1 MATETWV
8 LNETLSTAGNSLVR
22 VDISFISN
30 GESFSYIRYID
41 EGMDLEN
48 QHLRYGGVSVYYSAA
63 WTNEAYRTITFTQ
76 PVTDTTLLAWLQANG
91 TKQAPKVTVDLTSLS
106 GYESLPAGTYA
117 LSVCAKAAGYQDSDL
132 SSTVSFTKLAVPVV
146 TAADTTVTWDAVS
159 NAESYDEYVDG
170 ELYENTT
177 GGASGETWLLNSS
190 ISGGSENFSNLSFV
204 CDSLQYDSIY
214 VATDEGS
221 VSDVSYGN
229 SSPYR
234 LLSAYDGD
242 SGWYKQVYRTLTFST
257 PPTGNLLTW
266 LQSNGTKQP

>member
-91 TKQAPKVTVDLTSLS
+91 TKQETPSTNRTYDLSTSSKWANLADGEHTVKIKAKGAGYGTSSFSNEVTVTK
-106 GYESLPAGTYA
+106 GA
-117 LSVCAKAAGYQDSDL
+117 
-132 SSTVSFTKLAVPVV
+132 TVSKNWKFNGSPKIAPVLSPGYAFTISG
-146 TAADTTVTWDAVS
+146 AAYNQAEFVENFNYIYYEADWSYIAFGSAGFWDTST
-159 NAESYDEYVDG
+159 
-170 ELYENTT
+170 NTY
-177 GGASGETWLLNSS
+177 GASGGNILKFNTEPDGAL
-190 ISGGSENFSNLSFV
+190 LSF
-204 CDSLQYDSIY
+204 LQAH
-214 VATDEGS
+214 ATP
-221 VSDVSYGN
+221 V
-229 SSPYR
+229 
-234 LLSAYDGD
+234 DG
-242 SGWYKQVYRTLTFST
+242 G
-257 PPTGNLLTW
+257 G
-266 LQSNGTKQP
+266 